1 MEVFGSSNVVEW
13 VCCKEFHADG
23 REHFC
28 MSIKFKSSRLW
39 GLVKKTFMQ
48 DYNVLLN
55 FKTKSCEYVAA
66 Y

>member
-1 MEVFGSSNVVEW
+1 
-13 VCCKEFHADG
+13 
-23 REHFC
+23 

-39 GLVKKTFMQ
+39 GLVKKKFMQ